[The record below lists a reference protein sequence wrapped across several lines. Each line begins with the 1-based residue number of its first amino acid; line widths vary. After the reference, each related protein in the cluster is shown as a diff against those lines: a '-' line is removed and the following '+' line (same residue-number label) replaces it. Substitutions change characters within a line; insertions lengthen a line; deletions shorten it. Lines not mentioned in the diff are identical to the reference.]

1 MKVAALA
8 ILTVLIAIPAEAV
21 QRQNTFSPSCD
32 NDGHCTTSNVT
43 ASTASQTPS
52 LRARLIRASERKT
65 RHVVDAN
72 GNSMLV
78 TVQTAYGFNITVHPA
93 YASKFL
99 KFFALLK
106 ERGYKVP
113 ANITKCWA
121 PHGTHVPAR
130 TITSVRLAIFRRAG
144 IAGLSSSTTSTTS
157 SHKLACSTAA
167 RSVTAVM
174 SKRSVAHTTERPT
187 FTPPWKNSNR
197 NSRQQT
203 ISHERFQRDCDSW
216 LRSKSDTANS
226 KLSCAE
232 RSPENSLEQSS
243 RPLLCDTHDAYLRR

>member
-1 MKVAALA
+1 MTVAALA
-8 ILTVLIAIPAEAV
+8 ILTVLIALPAEAV

-32 NDGHCTTSNVT
+32 NDGHRTTSKVT

-52 LRARLIRASERKT
+52 LRARHIRPSERKT

-121 PHGTHVPAR
+121 PHGTHVPGSNHYIGAACDIQTGWNR
-130 TITSVRLAIFRRAG
+130 GPEFVYHINDIVTQ
-144 IAGLSSSTTSTTS
+144 AGLFNGCSFRDCGHVEAVRGTHNRAPNLYAAMEKFKSEQ
-157 SHKLACSTAA
+157 STANYQ
-167 RSVTAVM
+167 
-174 SKRSVAHTTERPT
+174 P
-187 FTPPWKNSNR
+187 
-197 NSRQQT
+197 
-203 ISHERFQRDCDSW
+203 
-216 LRSKSDTANS
+216 
-226 KLSCAE
+226 
-232 RSPENSLEQSS
+232 
-243 RPLLCDTHDAYLRR
+243 

>member
-8 ILTVLIAIPAEAV
+8 ILTVLIALPAEAV

-43 ASTASQTPS
+43 VSTASQTPS
-52 LRARLIRASERKT
+52 LRARHIRTSERKT
-65 RHVVDAN
+65 HHVVDAN

-99 KFFALLK
+99 KFFTLLK

-121 PHGTHVPAR
+121 PHGTHVPGSNHYIGAACDIQTGWNR
-130 TITSVRLAIFRRAG
+130 GPEFVYHMNDIVTQ
-144 IAGLSSSTTSTTS
+144 AGLFNGCSFRDCGHVEAVRGTHNRAPNLYAAMEKFKSEQ
-157 SHKLACSTAA
+157 STANYQ
-167 RSVTAVM
+167 
-174 SKRSVAHTTERPT
+174 P
-187 FTPPWKNSNR
+187 
-197 NSRQQT
+197 
-203 ISHERFQRDCDSW
+203 
-216 LRSKSDTANS
+216 
-226 KLSCAE
+226 
-232 RSPENSLEQSS
+232 
-243 RPLLCDTHDAYLRR
+243 